1 MVIAVHPSTD
11 KGRQTIVRKCL
22 LSSERVT
29 WLSHSLQCQN
39 SRQKRRSGDE
49 DKDENERECS
59 RKTGK
64 QGVPAVSRNLPPAR
78 RLEGWT
84 AG

>member
-1 MVIAVHPSTD
+1 MAQPLSAVPEQQAKS
-11 KGRQTIVRKCL
+11 
-22 LSSERVT
+22 
-29 WLSHSLQCQN
+29 
-39 SRQKRRSGDE
+39 RSGDE
-49 DKDENERECS
+49 DEDENERECS

-64 QGVPAVSRNLPPAR
+64 QGVPAVSRNLPPAC